1 MKLLTTGLLT
11 ACFLFASLSPSTA
24 TAQTLEEKI
33 GQMLMVSFT
42 NFGAAKDTLMADIA
56 QRNLGGVLYFQNHIS
71 SPAQIQALSAELQD
85 FAGTPLFLAV
95 DQEGGRVAR
104 LNASNGFTSTASA
117 AFTGDGVLRDVNR
130 TRSQAF
136 TMAGWLRDSG
146 INVNLAPVVDVN
158 IDPNSPAI
166 ARLERAYSRNEFT
179 VAQHAIAFM
188 EAHDEQGIVTSTK
201 HFPGHGSAV
210 ADSHFGFTD
219 ITNTWQERELT
230 PYEVIFEQFM
240 PDMVMTGHLFH
251 HDIDPDYPASISY
264 KAVTEL
270 LRGELGYTGVVISD
284 ELFMQAITDNFTFD
298 EALVLAVNSGT
309 DILLFNRN
317 LCTSHCGSDEPVS
330 LVRYA
335 IELIA
340 AKVDEGVIPATRI
353 DESYARIMELKNRRL
368 TPTSLADAGSLPV
381 SVELAQ
387 NFPNP
392 FNPTT
397 TIRWEMPD
405 AGAVQLVVYNML
417 GQEVARLADEQL
429 GAGVHQRVFN
439 AAGLSSGVYVYRLTA
454 NGVTQSRTMTLVK

>member
-1 MKLLTTGLLT
+1 MKLLTAGLLT
-11 ACFLFASLSPSTA
+11 ACVLFASLSPRTVH
-24 TAQTLEEKI
+24 AQSLEEKI
-33 GQMLMVSFT
+33 AQMLMVSFT
-42 NFGAAKDTLMADIA
+42 SFGAPKDTLMVDIA

-104 LNASNGFTSTASA
+104 LNANNGYTSTASA

-136 TMAGWLRDSG
+136 TMAGWLREAG

-158 IDPNSPAI
+158 IDANSPAI
-166 ARLERAYSRNEFT
+166 ARLERAYSRNELT
-179 VAQHAIAFM
+179 VADHAIAFM
-188 EAHDEQGIVTSTK
+188 EAHNERDIITSTK

-251 HDIDPDYPASISY
+251 RDIDPDYPASISH

-270 LRGELGYTGVVISD
+270 LRDEMGYTGVVISD
-284 ELFMQAITDNFTFD
+284 ELFMQAITDNYSFD

-317 LCTSHCGSDEPVS
+317 LCSSHCGSEEPIS

-335 IELIA
+335 IQHIA
-340 AKVDEGVIPATRI
+340 AKVDEGVIPAWRI
-353 DESYARIMELKNRRL
+353 DESYARILELKNRRL
-368 TPTSLADAGSLPV
+368 IPTSLADAGSLPV
-381 SVELAQ
+381 AVELAQ

-405 AGAVQLVVYNML
+405 AGTVQLAVYNML

-429 GAGVHQRVFN
+429 SAGVHQRVFN
-439 AAGLSSGVYVYRLTA
+439 ASGLSSGVYVYRLTA
-454 NGVTQSRTMTLVK
+454 NGVTLSRTMTLVK